1 MTRLMRASGILAV
14 VASLAGATAVAQSP
28 SFAGSWKLN
37 LAKSQLGGMVYSIG
51 KTPSG
56 MMHYSGGGFEAD
68 FDLTGKEHVMPSGVG
83 IIGKELSPTSW
94 ELTFRMNGKTVQ
106 KTHLTL
112 AGNSI
117 SAVADVI
124 GADGKATQQKS
135 IDTRVSGGPGFS
147 GKWKVG
153 DVAGA
158 ASTLKIT
165 LEGANGITMTFPE
178 AQTTV
183 KGRFDGKDYPVMQA
197 AQAMKFTNAFAKM
210 GNTIKVTGKL
220 NGKAFS
226 EEVYTLSA
234 DGRTLTDMATATA
247 TGEKTKA
254 VFERQ

>member
-1 MTRLMRASGILAV
+1 MRSLMRAFGIAAV
-14 VASLAGATAVAQSP
+14 VVSLAAAAAVAQSP
-28 SFAGSWKLN
+28 GFAGRWKLN
-37 LAKSQLGGMVYSIG
+37 LAKSQLGGMVYSFG

-68 FDLTGKEHVMPSGVG
+68 FDLTGKEHVMPSGLA

-94 ELTFRMNGKTVQ
+94 KLTFRMNGKTVQ
-106 KTHLTL
+106 TSHITVT
-112 AGNSI
+112 GNSI
-117 SAVADVI
+117 TNVADVI
-124 GADGKATQQKS
+124 GADGKVTQQKTT
-135 IDTRVSGGPGFS
+135 DTRVSGGPGFS
-147 GKWKVG
+147 GKWKAG
-153 DVAGA
+153 EVAGA
-158 ASTLKIT
+158 TTTLKIT
-165 LEGANGITMTFPE
+165 LDRAHGITITIPE

-197 AQAMKFTNAFAKM
+197 GQATKFTNAFARV
-210 GNTIKVTGKL
+210 GNTIHVTGKL

-234 DGRTLTDMATATA
+234 NGKTLTDEQTAIA